1 MEKME
6 IGKSGVVASSL
17 SFGTFGIGGG
27 TAWADTAGDEKR
39 YIDLIHAAHDMGID
53 FFDTAPVYGT
63 GNGEEI
69 LGRAIAGRRADYVIG
84 TKCSLHWRGGQD
96 THEYMRDGHDVR
108 RCFEPASLR
117 ADLEDS
123 LRRLGTDYIDVYIC
137 HRQPPVEEVAGI
149 MDTLLSFKKEGKIRA
164 IGISN
169 GSPEHLAGYLQVG
182 QVDLVQEQLS
192 LLTRGRLTGYVPL
205 CEKNG
210 VTFQTYK
217 ALEEGALTGK
227 IAADFVPAPGDV
239 RNGVKW
245 FRPEHYARVCRML
258 ERFEPLCEKYGCSK
272 AVLALAWLRAQSGC
286 INLLVGSRRAET
298 LRDTVQVLDIKLS
311 AQDCAFMQAQ
321 AEALDA

>member
-1 MEKME
+1 MKKME
-6 IGKSGVVASSL
+6 IGTSGVTASSL

-27 TAWADTAGDEKR
+27 TAWADTAKDEKQ
-39 YIDLIHAAHDMGID
+39 YIDLIHAARDMGID

-69 LGRAIAGRRADYVIG
+69 LGRAIAGRRSDYIVG
-84 TKCSLHWRGGQD
+84 TKCSLHWRDGRG
-96 THEYMRDGHDVR
+96 THEYMRDGKDVR

-137 HRQPPVEEVAGI
+137 HRQPPVEEAGQV

-169 GSPEHLAGYLQVG
+169 GSPAHLREYLKTG
-182 QVDLVQEQLS
+182 PVDLVQEQLS
-192 LLTRGRLTGYVPL
+192 LLTRDRLAEYVPL
-205 CEKNG
+205 CAEHK

-227 IAADFVPAPGDV
+227 IPADFVPAPGDV

-245 FRPEHYARVCRML
+245 FKPEFYPRVYQML
-258 ERFEPLCEKYGCSK
+258 EKFEPLCEKYNCSK
-272 AVLALAWLRAQSGC
+272 AVLVLAWLRAQSDC
-286 INLLVGSRRAET
+286 INLLVGSRRTET
-298 LRDTVQVLDIKLS
+298 LRDTLRVLDVTLTQ
-311 AQDCAFMQAQ
+311 QDCAFMQAQ

>member
-1 MEKME
+1 MNKME
-6 IGKSGVVASSL
+6 IGRSGVIASGV

-27 TAWADTAGDEKR
+27 TAWADTAKDEKA
-39 YIDLIHAAHDMGID
+39 YIDLIHAARDYGID

-69 LGRAIAGRRADYVIG
+69 LGRAIAGRRSDYIIG
-84 TKCSLHWRGGQD
+84 TKCSLHWRDDRGTQ
-96 THEYMRDGHDVR
+96 EYMRDGKSVR
-108 RCFEPASLR
+108 RCFDPDSLR

-137 HRQPPVEEVAGI
+137 HRQPAVEEVAPI
-149 MDTLLSFKKEGKIRA
+149 MDTLATFKKEGKIRA

-169 GSPEHLAGYLQVG
+169 GSPDHLREYLKTG
-182 QVDLVQEQLS
+182 HVDLVQEQLS
-192 LLTRGRLTGYVPL
+192 LLTRARLDEYVPL
-205 CEKNG
+205 CAANG

-227 IAADFVPAPGDV
+227 IAADFVPQPGDV

-245 FRPEHYARVCRML
+245 FKPENYPRVCEML
-258 ERFEPLCEKYGCSK
+258 DRFQPLCEKYNCSK
-272 AVLALAWLRAQSGC
+272 AVLVLAWLRAQSDC

-298 LRDTVQVLDIKLS
+298 LRDTLTVLDVELS
-311 AQDCAFMQAQ
+311 AEDCAFMLE
-321 AEALDA
+321 EAKKLDV